1 MEKNIQESEEN
12 KVEDQVDQ
20 INGEMSQFVD
30 KNGKCLKSRK
40 EKFKAAVEALLNKR
54 NKDNLSD
61 ETTATDDVLSP
72 KHEENVE
79 NVIQPIKLHQ
89 ILENKKLRD
98 FHDEFRNAEYRNPD
112 PPNADV
118 DSGVSETM
126 ENFNWDNEDDD
137 TPQSPAPVISNVV
150 PSFDQPSMIS
160 ICQKI
165 NAIDDHLCYFN
176 VVNSLILKRA
186 EAGYTN
192 EEIQLDRDNYLFLK
206 TVRGA
211 LIHKALGEKME
222 DQVLTSMMNICQDI
236 DELLHPNVQVL
247 YDNFNE
253 SFSFEEWSEI
263 FIENHSDK
271 KEESFGLLYVLDDF
285 GNEISPQKKKKR
297 RQPRLEA
304 LDLKVIDKSNWT
316 IDEPI
321 IWINN
326 NPQLN

>member
-1 MEKNIQESEEN
+1 MEKNLQESDEN
-12 KVEDQVDQ
+12 EIKDQADRT
-20 INGEMSQFVD
+20 NGDMSHLVD
-30 KNGKCLKSRK
+30 KNGNCFKSRK
-40 EKFKAAVEALLNKR
+40 EKFKAAVEALLNKQ

-61 ETTATDDVLSP
+61 KATATDDVLSP
-72 KHEENVE
+72 KNEENVE
-79 NVIQPIKLHQ
+79 NINQPMKLDQ
-89 ILENKKLRD
+89 VLENKKLTD
-98 FHDEFRNAEYRNPD
+98 FHDEFRIAEYRNPD
-112 PPNADV
+112 PPNVDV

-126 ENFNWDNEDDD
+126 ENFNWDNDDDD
-137 TPQSPAPVISNVV
+137 TPQSPAAVITNTV

-176 VVNSLILKRA
+176 VINSLILKRA
-186 EAGYTN
+186 EELSSLGYTN
-192 EEIQLDRDNYLFLK
+192 DEIQLDRDNYLFLK

-236 DELLHPNVQVL
+236 DELLHPKVQVL

-304 LDLKVIDKSNWT
+304 LDLKVIDKANWT

-321 IWINN
+321 I
-326 NPQLN
+326 